1 MRFLSLILALLGMA
15 YSTGAVAVE
24 INHVAVNKRGDVFRL
39 EAETLVEAPPDFVYE
54 VLTDFDRFHNL
65 AAGMVAT
72 RYLEPD
78 EKGGQLG
85 YTQVASCVF
94 MFCKRF
100 EKVER
105 MWATPKKSLVTVAL
119 PERSDFSVYATRWR
133 VIEAEGK
140 TRLAFEAS
148 MQPDFW
154 IPPLIGTWA
163 VERKL
168 RLTALEMGQVVEYL
182 YANGIP
188 MSALPLSAEN
198 L

>member
-1 MRFLSLILALLGMA
+1 
-15 YSTGAVAVE
+15 
-24 INHVAVNKRGDVFRL
+24 
-39 EAETLVEAPPDFVYE
+39 
-54 VLTDFDRFHNL
+54 
-65 AAGMVAT
+65 
-72 RYLEPD
+72 
-78 EKGGQLG
+78 
-85 YTQVASCVF
+85 
-94 MFCKRF
+94 
-100 EKVER
+100 

>member
-1 MRFLSLILALLGMA
+1 MRCVSLLLAILGMVYGPVA
-15 YSTGAVAVE
+15 GALE
-24 INHVAVNKRGDVFRL
+24 INHVAVHKRGDVFRL
-39 EAETLVEAPPDFVYE
+39 EAETLVDAPPDFVYD
-54 VLTDFDRFHNL
+54 VLTDFDHFHNL

-78 EKGGQLG
+78 DQGGRLG
-85 YTQVASCVF
+85 YTEVASCVF
-94 MFCKRF
+94 VFCKRF

-105 MWATPKKSLVTVAL
+105 IWATPKKSLVTVAL
-119 PERSDFSVYATRWR
+119 PERSDFRVYATRWR
-133 VIEAEGK
+133 VIEADGK

-198 L
+198 R

>member
-1 MRFLSLILALLGMA
+1 MRLVSLFLAILGFLLA
-15 YSTGAVAVE
+15 TFAAAVE
-24 INHVAVNKRGDVFRL
+24 INHAVVSKNGGVFHL

-65 AAGMVAT
+65 AAGIAAT

-85 YTQVASCVF
+85 YTKVAGCVF
-94 MFCKRF
+94 MFCKSF

-105 MWATPKKSLVTVAL
+105 IWATPKKSLVTIAL
-119 PERSDFSVYATRWR
+119 PERSDFRVYATRWR
-133 VIEAEGK
+133 VIDADGK
-140 TRLAFEAS
+140 TRLAFEAN

-154 IPPLIGTWA
+154 VPPLIGAWA

-188 MSALPLSAEN
+188 ISALPRSNEN